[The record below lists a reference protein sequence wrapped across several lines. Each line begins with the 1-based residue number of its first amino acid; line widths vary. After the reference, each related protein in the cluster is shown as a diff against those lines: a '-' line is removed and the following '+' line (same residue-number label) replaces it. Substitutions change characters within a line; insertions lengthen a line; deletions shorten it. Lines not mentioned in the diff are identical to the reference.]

1 MGRNKNLDKY
11 LENFDKRMAAAAE
24 WRAREEAIIAKRN
37 AKLRTKK
44 VATKV
49 DTTPLDM
56 GELQKRLRF

>member
-1 MGRNKNLDKY
+1 MGRNKNFDKY
-11 LENFDKRMAAAAE
+11 LANFDKRLDAYAE
-24 WRAREEAIIAKRN
+24 ARAREEAIIAKRN

-44 VATKV
+44 VAPKV